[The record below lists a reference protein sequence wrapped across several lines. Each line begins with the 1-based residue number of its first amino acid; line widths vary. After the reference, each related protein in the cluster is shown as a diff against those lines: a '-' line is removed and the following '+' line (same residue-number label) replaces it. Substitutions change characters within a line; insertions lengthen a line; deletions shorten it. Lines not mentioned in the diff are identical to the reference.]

1 MKRTITIKEVQNMN
15 ISTWSKKDDS
25 PRGCKTVSTAD
36 LKVGDKIVIDNY
48 FTEIIDNPIYTEET
62 FDCSTAVPGD
72 LVTEEVVDFFINC
85 LPPACMRS
93 DCSQLGEAYSH
104 KEDPASG
111 KWRATFLTFK
121 LSHDD
126 IWEYCGHCFAGENV
140 ER

>member
-1 MKRTITIKEVQNMN
+1 MTGQLTVREIALELYHANHFPYIP
-15 ISTWSKKDDS
+15 DD
-25 PRGCKTVSTAD
+25 
-36 LKVGDKIVIDNY
+36 
-48 FTEIIDNPIYTEET
+48 EET
-62 FDCSTAVPGD
+62 FKKIGITVFNEDTFDTSIAVPGD

-104 KEDPASG
+104 KEDPTAG

-126 IWEYCGHCFAGENV
+126 ILEYCGHCFAGENI